1 MAVASWT
8 RAVAATVAIVA
19 VLAAAAADVDVEGE
33 QIFFAFFDGVLQVVA
48 QEHPFVVLI
57 EVLVLESSAIT
68 IVIIAVVF
76 VFSIVIKVAAGSM
89 AAFDASAA
97 NADELYAASLN
108 EGPSVHRSRTLAV
121 VSAAVVS
128 MAVAIIKV
136 GHRVI
141 IVEVPEAFYVA
152 AIEAKATIDEA
163 LEEVAA
169 STFST
174 VIIEEVIVVISLEV
188 VAIALTNIAWVAA
201 EDFAELKVE
210 QGRASAGHSQVL
222 TLTHRKDHLIR
233 RRTPHHHSHLL
244 RRSSHHHHRTTVNC
258 SQYHQ
263 PKGLV
268 RQFGRA

>member
-1 MAVASWT
+1 MAVAPWT
-8 RAVAATVAIVA
+8 RAVAATIAIVA
-19 VLAAAAADVDVEGE
+19 VLAAADVEGE

-57 EVLVLESSAIT
+57 EVLVLESSATT

-76 VFSIVIKVAAGSM
+76 VSSIIIKVAAGSL

-108 EGPSVHRSRTLAV
+108 VGPSVHRSRTLAV
-121 VSAAVVS
+121 VSMAA
-128 MAVAIIKV
+128 AIIKV

-141 IVEVPEAFYVA
+141 IAEVPEAFYVA
-152 AIEAKATIDEA
+152 TIEANVTIAEVP
-163 LEEVAA
+163 EEVAA

-174 VIIEEVIVVISLEV
+174 VIIEEVIVVISFEV
-188 VAIALTNIAWVAA
+188 VAIVLTNIAWVAA
-201 EDFAELKVE
+201 VGFAELKVE

-222 TLTHRKDHLIR
+222 TLTHRKDHPIR

-244 RRSSHHHHRTTVNC
+244 RRSSHHHHRTTVDC

>member
-8 RAVAATVAIVA
+8 RVVAATVAIVA
-19 VLAAAAADVDVEGE
+19 ALAADVEGE
-33 QIFFAFFDGVLQVVA
+33 QIFFAFFDGVLQVAA

-108 EGPSVHRSRTLAV
+108 EGPSVHHSRTLAIVSV
-121 VSAAVVS
+121 V
-128 MAVAIIKV
+128 VAIIKAR
-136 GHRVI
+136 HRVI
-141 IVEVPEAFYVA
+141 IAEELEAFYVVS
-152 AIEAKATIDEA
+152 IEAKATIVEPEEA
-163 LEEVAA
+163 AA

-174 VIIEEVIVVISLEV
+174 VIIEEVIVIISFEV
-188 VAIALTNIAWVAA
+188 VAVAFTNIARVAA
-201 EDFAELKVE
+201 VGFAELKVE
-210 QGRASAGHSQVL
+210 QGQASAGHSQVL
-222 TLTHRKDHLIR
+222 TLTHQKDHPIR

-244 RRSSHHHHRTTVNC
+244 RRSSHHHHRTTVDRR
-258 SQYHQ
+258 QHLQ

-268 RQFGRA
+268 HQFGRA